1 MRTSLLA
8 LVLVLG
14 LGAPALAV
22 PAVELGA
29 ASSVVSFQEAPPA
42 QPQAPSLNIDVDTD
56 EGAWYASPVWIAIGV
71 LALVLI
77 IALIVMA
84 GRGGTTVVR

>member
-1 MRTSLLA
+1 MRMSLLA

-14 LGAPALAV
+14 LSAPGLAAA
-22 PAVELGA
+22 AVAPGA

-42 QPQAPSLNIDVDTD
+42 QPQAPSLTIDVDTD

-77 IALIVMA
+77 VALIMMA